1 MAANRSAACCL
12 ATGYRSGRRT
22 LSARLILSLLAHRF
36 FSCGA
41 ASRSAFKNACNFN
54 ASADAASRCL
64 AENGAH
70 HLIFMLINVLP
81 PVENVPVNA
90 G

>member
-12 ATGYRSGRRT
+12 AAGYRSGRRT
-22 LSARLILSLLAHRF
+22 LSARLILSLLAYRF

-41 ASRSAFKNACNFN
+41 ASRSAFKNVCNFN
-54 ASADAASRCL
+54 ASADAVSRCL